1 MNRRVKKLLK
11 NLILFLGLL
20 GMGRLVDNLPD
31 ALWSLVIQIAVYSI
45 ALLVGVRIITSV
57 NRDIGN
63 NDQEEE

>member
-11 NLILFLGLL
+11 NFILFLGLL
-20 GMGRLVDNLPD
+20 GMGCLVDNLPD

-57 NRDIGN
+57 NRDISN
-63 NDQEEE
+63 NNREEE